1 MEFLDGNIYW
11 DLLLEDFNP
20 KIRRAIYDSKNKV
33 ISALHQVNF
42 ESIGL
47 GDYGKHGNYVA
58 RQVSTW
64 TKQYL
69 ASQTDDIEAMNN
81 LIEWL
86 PKNIP
91 DDDETSIVHG
101 DYRLDNMIFND
112 NHEVIGVL
120 DWELSTLGHPIADF
134 NYHCLNWRT
143 SHNSR

>member
-1 MEFLDGNIYW
+1 MC
-11 DLLLEDFNP
+11 
-20 KIRRAIYDSKNKV
+20 IRDRNKV

-112 NHEVIGVL
+112 SHEVIGVL

-143 SHNSR
+143 LPQLQDCLLYTSPSPRDLSTSRMPSSA